1 MALCEYTSTLLA
13 FKHTL
18 SGVYIFFPWVWVVRA
33 NARWS
38 LLEVDVDSDGLYVVE
53 RVLLVEG

>member
-1 MALCEYTSTLLA
+1 
-13 FKHTL
+13 L
-18 SGVYIFFPWVWVVRA
+18 SGVYIFFHWVWVVRA